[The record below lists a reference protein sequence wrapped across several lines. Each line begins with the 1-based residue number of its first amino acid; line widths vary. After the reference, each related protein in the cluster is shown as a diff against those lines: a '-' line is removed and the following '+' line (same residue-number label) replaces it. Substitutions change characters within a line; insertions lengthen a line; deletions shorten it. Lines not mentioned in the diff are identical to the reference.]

1 MALLCAGA
9 PAAPWSGAPE
19 NDIEHNA
26 RLQQEFTLFN
36 PRFQELKAER
46 VAILRTLAAKV
57 EEREAARQSTACSH
71 QILWELKLLVGLSAD
86 FRAIDRRIQDL
97 QTSLSHPEREAS
109 AEVQNPEDGSWGGCY
124 EAWHLKLM
132 ASYDHRADRGAR
144 PFRFLDRI
152 NAPEKLTAYLD
163 SIATSNIAQ
172 SGVDH
177 TYELNEC
184 LSDLTRL
191 ILRGQPQDYPWHPLE
206 KETLMDLLLHRFRNP
221 DTGWWGERYVRD
233 GRVRFVDDLSMTFHT
248 VSYLDGN
255 VPDLPKIVD
264 TALALK
270 GVDTPAGRLALA
282 RRILEPQQH
291 GRSGAVSFRL
301 ASGEPVTTPG
311 DESGTRKDVALVPGR
326 IVAAGRIVPTDSSG
340 LISRRSQ
347 LLRRDVPGPDRLF
360 RSHQTVL
367 DRCRLPRFG
376 RRTKENRQS
385 RESARQYRW
394 RWGSLLQEHSRRT
407 EIGALSRSAAGIVL
421 S

>member
-97 QTSLSHPEREAS
+97 QISLSHPEREAS

-132 ASYDHRADRGAR
+132 ASYEHRADRGAR

-191 ILRGQPQDYPWHPLE
+191 ILRGQPQDYPWNPLE

-270 GVDTPAGRLALA
+270 GVDTLAGWLWHGAYWNHNNMDVAVLFRFGWPRANPSQRREMRAELEKMLRWCLAESLQPDGSFRPILPDSSLEEANYFGATFLA
-282 RRILEPQQH
+282 RIGYFDRTRRFWTDADFPDSDAVRRRIVNHVNQHVNTGGAGGAYYRSILEE
-291 GRSGAVSFRL
+291 L
-301 ASGEPVTTPG
+301 
-311 DESGTRKDVALVPGR
+311 K
-326 IVAAGRIVPTDSSG
+326 
-340 LISRRSQ
+340 
-347 LLRRDVPGPDRLF
+347 
-360 RSHQTVL
+360 
-367 DRCRLPRFG
+367 
-376 RRTKENRQS
+376 
-385 RESARQYRW
+385 
-394 RWGSLLQEHSRRT
+394 
-407 EIGALSRSAAGIVL
+407 
-421 S
+421 